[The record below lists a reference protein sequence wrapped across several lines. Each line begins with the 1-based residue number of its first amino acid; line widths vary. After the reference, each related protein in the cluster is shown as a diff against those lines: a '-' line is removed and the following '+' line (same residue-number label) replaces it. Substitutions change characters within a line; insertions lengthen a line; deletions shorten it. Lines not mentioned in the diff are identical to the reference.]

1 MVSAFFGASSP
12 LATRLGARARG
23 RHPARAKAHLVDD
36 PLDVRRVH
44 SRALHEDLARI
55 LGLVEGLGELGEL
68 GGLCAGAARAARHA
82 PHGDLRPELAH
93 DHDRAFPF
101 QGKRPK

>member
-12 LATRLGARARG
+12 LATRLGARA
-23 RHPARAKAHLVDD
+23 KADLVDD
-36 PLDVRRVH
+36 PFDVRRVH
-44 SRALHEDLARI
+44 SRALHTAHEDLARI

-82 PHGDLRPELAH
+82 PHGSIRLAG
-93 DHDRAFPF
+93 R
-101 QGKRPK
+101 G